1 MRGTTPELT
10 FNLPFDASTIK
21 SLYVT
26 FTDKE
31 KNIVLEKT
39 EADFTL
45 SGSTIKGELSQEET
59 LLFEERTKARVQ
71 IRILTTDGKALKSIP
86 FDIHIDELLKD
97 GVIE

>member
-10 FNLPFDASTIK
+10 FNLPFDAGIIK
-21 SLYVT
+21 SLYLT

-45 SGSTIKGELSQEET
+45 SGSTIKCELSQEET
-59 LLFEERTKARVQ
+59 LLFDERTKARMQ
-71 IRILTTDGKALKSIP
+71 IRIVTTDGKALKSKV
-86 FDIHIDELLKD
+86 FTVDNDELLKD